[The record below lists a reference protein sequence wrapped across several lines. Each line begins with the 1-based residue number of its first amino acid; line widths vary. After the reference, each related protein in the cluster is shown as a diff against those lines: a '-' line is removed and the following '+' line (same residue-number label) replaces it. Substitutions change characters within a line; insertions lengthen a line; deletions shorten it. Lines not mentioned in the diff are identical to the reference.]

1 MYYSRDIEQ
10 EIKQN
15 IDNDYILL
23 LLGAR
28 QVGKTTVIRKFYELL
43 NDKNQCFFINLENP
57 EYKAL
62 LNQHPENLFK
72 IIGTSVAKEKIFIFI
87 DEIQYLDNPTNF
99 LKFIYDEYKTKV
111 KLIVTGSS
119 AFYIDNKFKD
129 SLSGRKK
136 IFNLYTLNFGEF
148 LRFKGEKQIYKILS
162 EKKKVSLIY
171 KQKFDSYFSEY
182 ITYGGYPRVV
192 LEENFDEKKNIL
204 ESMSYDYIKKD
215 IYESKISDEEKYF
228 SLMKILAHQCGGL
241 VNANEL
247 SSILGLS
254 QPTIENYLYVMQKSF
269 HVALINPFYKN
280 IRKEISKMKKVYFY
294 DLGLRNQLI
303 GNFQNIEFRSD
314 KGEYL
319 ENIFFKEFLFKE
331 KINNIKYWRTINQN
345 EVDFIINEKKAFE
358 IKFSEKLIK
367 QSKYKLFKE
376 KFPDI
381 DLEFVT
387 FNSLKEKY
395 IYV

>member
-1 MYYSRDIEQ
+1 MYYLRDIERK
-10 EIKQN
+10 IKQN

-72 IIGTSVAKEKIFIFI
+72 IIGASVAKEKIFIFI

-148 LRFKGEKQIYKILS
+148 LEFKGEKQIYKILS
-162 EKKKVSLIY
+162 GKKDLPLIY
-171 KQKFDSYFSEY
+171 KQKFDLLFSEY

-192 LEENFDEKKNIL
+192 LEESFDEKKNIL
-204 ESMSYDYIKKD
+204 EAMSYDYIKKD

-269 HVALINPFYKN
+269 HIALVNPFYKN

-331 KINNIKYWRTINQN
+331 KINSIKYWRTINQN
-345 EVDFIINEKKAFE
+345 EVDFIINEKHAFE

>member
-10 EIKQN
+10 KIMQN

-28 QVGKTTVIRKFYELL
+28 QSGKTTVIRKFYELL
-43 NDKNQCFFINLENP
+43 NDKNQCFLINLENP

-62 LNQHPENLFK
+62 LNQHPDNLYK
-72 IIGTSVAKEKIFIFI
+72 IIELNSGKEKIFVFI
-87 DEIQYLDNPTNF
+87 DEIQYLDDPTNF
-99 LKFIYDEYKTKV
+99 LKFIYDEYKDKI

-119 AFYIDNKFKD
+119 TFYIDNKFKD
-129 SLSGRKK
+129 SLTGRKK

-148 LRFKGEKQIYKILS
+148 LRFKGEKQIYKIFS
-162 EKKKVSLIY
+162 EKKKVPLIY

-247 SSILGLS
+247 SSVLGLS

-269 HVALINPFYKN
+269 HIALINPFYKN

-294 DLGLRNQLI
+294 DLGLRNQFL
-303 GNFQNIEFRSD
+303 GSFQNIEFRSD

-319 ENIFFKEFLFKE
+319 ENVFFKEFLFKE

-345 EVDFIINEKKAFE
+345 EVDFVINEEKAFE
-358 IKFSEKLIK
+358 IKFSISLIK

-387 FNSLKEKY
+387 YNSLKEKY